1 MKIRAKNGGQTVD
14 ITLPATDMDMQYCMK
29 CIGIED
35 IVPVCCISE
44 VWDEPS
50 YFGFLKGQTV
60 SMDELNFFARRLDG
74 MTEYEKRVVGVYS
87 SETGMREM
95 KQLINLTY
103 SLQGLS
109 LITDLTDGNRV
120 GLRLYLDRHLA
131 ISEEEKSRMDFNA
144 YAQKI
149 FSEGKC
155 KFLPHGILVDQGFH
169 MEGSETG
176 IREMKQ
182 LINLTYSLQGLSLL
196 TDLTDGNRVGLR
208 LYLDRH
214 LAISEEEKSK
224 MDFNAYAQKIFSEG
238 KCKFLPHGILVDQ
251 GFQMEEVYNGK
262 TFPEYIDRPDET
274 VAVLSLENEAGDKE
288 YLYLPTDISAMDKVK
303 KRLNIAAFAEGIV
316 NGIEN
321 IRLPESILPSPEDMC
336 MSLQGDVQKLT
347 LFNEMCQ
354 TVSCF
359 DEAKMDRL
367 AMAAGFVGTSEFT
380 DITYIAKHLD
390 EFEIHPQIH
399 TDKEYGEFLVKE
411 AGMFEV
417 DELLLPHIDYAG
429 VARDK
434 RQATMADSGFIPEGF
449 VGTQRAIHEYQEYQ
463 GEFADLLEKN
473 GIPCETFC
481 LYSSLAGM
489 MYQDGEEQE
498 TLYRSELAD
507 YEEQI
512 QKAILKERHV
522 EEEPRGLMHYF
533 DGNRQV
539 AAKVISAFPRVQN
552 IRGELFGVLE
562 CSICQPLTQ
571 NEIYE
576 LKNFWDGQMSDGWGE
591 GFEQRPIYTQEGELY
606 VSFWTQER
614 HWGVMTEEELDR
626 IWNHGM
632 TQTL

>member
-50 YFGFLKGQTV
+50 YFGFLKDQTV
-60 SMDELNFFARRLDG
+60 SMDELNFLARRLDG

-87 SETGMREM
+87 
-95 KQLINLTY
+95 
-103 SLQGLS
+103 
-109 LITDLTDGNRV
+109 
-120 GLRLYLDRHLA
+120 
-131 ISEEEKSRMDFNA
+131 
-144 YAQKI
+144 
-149 FSEGKC
+149 
-155 KFLPHGILVDQGFH
+155 
-169 MEGSETG
+169 SETG

-354 TVSCF
+354 TVICF

-417 DELLLPHIDYAG
+417 DELLLPYIDYAG
-429 VARDK
+429 IARDK
-434 RQATMADSGFIPEGF
+434 RQAAMADSGFIPEGF